1 MQKQTIK
8 TVAPKR
14 KEVKLIGRRRV
25 KDRQTDR
32 RNDDSYRDPIY
43 STKKQVYEVLS
54 IKCTLCVYIMY
65 SSR

>member
-8 TVAPKR
+8 TVASER
-14 KEVKLIGRRRV
+14 KEVKQIDRHRV
-25 KDRQTDR
+25 NDRQTDR

-43 STKKQVYEVLS
+43 STEKQVYEVLS
-54 IKCTLCVYIMY
+54 TKCTLCVYIMY